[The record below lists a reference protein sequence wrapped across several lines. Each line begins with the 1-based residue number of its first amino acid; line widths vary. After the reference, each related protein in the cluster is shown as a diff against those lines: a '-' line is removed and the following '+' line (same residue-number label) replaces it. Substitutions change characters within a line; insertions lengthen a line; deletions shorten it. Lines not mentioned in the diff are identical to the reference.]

1 MDTSL
6 NQDEDKVEE
15 MTLESKPS
23 ILDQHNNDQ
32 VINSDDEIEAT

>member
-6 NQDEDKVEE
+6 NQDKDKVKE

-23 ILDQHNNDQ
+23 LPDPQNNDQ